1 MTIYYSQGVIGHD
14 AYNSNKSVTEFLKD
28 YSVKE
33 FGNLGTITADN
44 VITAKKFRASYAISG
59 MLKEDSSDHAIRN
72 NSNMIYRDALFLDL
86 DDVNPEIKDEKE
98 LLTRI
103 YDVWGGQY
111 TFFAWPTISN
121 NLGYTK
127 ENGQRLE
134 PQLRYRVCLPL
145 EEHLDE
151 FDYKAALKIMLDQ
164 FVEWGILTRPDNT
177 NFTWD
182 QLAGLPINQKP
193 YYFKGAWDQYHFE
206 GYELEL
212 ARAEMAEE
220 EAKKK
225 ATQKPFFT
233 VPKTTTDSGMTG
245 ETGLSVP
252 EAIHKVLKEGPKWQ
266 AIWKGDWRGQCD
278 SEGNLFKSQSEVDL
292 ALANKL
298 CFYLGYDLE
307 AIDEA
312 FRNSA
317 LMRDKWDEDHYNN
330 EVTGVM
336 TYGRHTIMQ
345 AIAGVA
351 KVWSKGFRNKPTV
364 TYNFGPEILYGS
376 KSFEDIAAS
385 GLHSANELAGFL
397 NYMLSH
403 GVKTEK
409 AINLAFIANDHT
421 TPPLPETTLIET
433 INTALTEESQR
444 RNGGV
449 M

>member
-1 MTIYYSQGVIGHD
+1 MAIYYSQGVIGHD

-28 YSVKE
+28 YSVEE
-33 FGNLGTITADN
+33 FGNLGPITAEN
-44 VITAKKFRASYAISG
+44 VITTKKFRAWYAISG
-59 MLKEDSSDHAIRN
+59 MLKEESPDYAVRN

-103 YDVWGGQY
+103 YDVWGGLY

-121 NLGYTK
+121 KLGYTK

-145 EEHLDE
+145 EEYLDE

-193 YYFKGAWDQYHFE
+193 YYIKGAWDQYHFE
-206 GYELEL
+206 RYELDL
-212 ARAEMAEE
+212 AKAKMADE

-233 VPKTTTDSGMTG
+233 VPTTTGANTTG
-245 ETGLSVP
+245 ATGLSVP
-252 EAIHKVLKEGPKWQ
+252 EAIHKVLKESPKWQ
-266 AIWKGDWRGQCD
+266 AIWKGDWQEAGYD
-278 SEGNLFKSQSEVDL
+278 SQSEADL

-298 CFYLGYDLE
+298 CFYLGYDQE

-312 FRNSA
+312 FRNSG
-317 LMRDKWDEDHYNN
+317 LIRDKWDEDHYNN
-330 EVTGVM
+330 EATGVM
-336 TYGRHTIMQ
+336 TYGRHTIMK
-345 AIAGVA
+345 AITGTA
-351 KVWSKGFRNKPTV
+351 KLWSKDYRSPKPKV
-364 TYNFGPEILYGS
+364 TYNFGPEIIYGS
-376 KSFEDIAAS
+376 CSFEDIAER
-385 GLHSANELAGFL
+385 GLHSTNELAGFL
-397 NYMLSH
+397 SYMLSH
-403 GVKTEK
+403 GVELEK
-409 AINLAFIANDHT
+409 AYKLASIANDHT
-421 TPPLPETTLIET
+421 TTPLPEATLIE
-433 INTALTEESQR
+433 IFNTALTKEGQR